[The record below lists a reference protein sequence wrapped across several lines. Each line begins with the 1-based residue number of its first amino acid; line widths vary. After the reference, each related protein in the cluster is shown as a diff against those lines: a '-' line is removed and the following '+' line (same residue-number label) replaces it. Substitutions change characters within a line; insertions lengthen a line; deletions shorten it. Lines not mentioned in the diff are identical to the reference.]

1 MATVKLSDEL
11 VEKAKI
17 HAAKE
22 HRSVPKQIEHWA
34 EIGMQHE
41 KANLTTAQK
50 LAVLKGI
57 KEKYHETFEILAQ

>member
-11 VEKAKI
+11 VEKAKL

-34 EIGMQHE
+34 EIGMQYE
-41 KANLTTAQK
+41 KASLTTAQK
-50 LAVLKGI
+50 LAVLKSI
-57 KEKYHETFEILAQ
+57 KEKYKETFKILAQ

>member
-11 VEKAKI
+11 VEKAKL

-34 EIGMQHE
+34 IKGMELEKSEI
-41 KANLTTAQK
+41 TAQQK
-50 LAVLKGI
+50 QTIFKSVMNDFDKTLR
-57 KEKYHETFEILAQ
+57 ILAK

>member
-34 EIGMQHE
+34 MKGMEYEMTEISSQ
-41 KANLTTAQK
+41 QK
-50 LAVLKGI
+50 KSIFKNVMTDFDETLK
-57 KEKYHETFEILAQ
+57 ILAK

>member
-11 VEKAKI
+11 VEKAKF

-34 EIGMQHE
+34 IKGMELE
-41 KANLTTAQK
+41 KAEVTNQQK
-50 LAVLKGI
+50 QAIFKSVINDFDKTLK
-57 KEKYHETFEILAQ
+57 ILAK

>member
-11 VEKAKI
+11 VEKAKL

-34 EIGMQHE
+34 TKGMELE
-41 KANLTTAQK
+41 KAEITSQQK
-50 LAVLKGI
+50 QVIFKNVMNDFDETLK
-57 KEKYHETFEILAQ
+57 ILAK